1 MMMKREVAYPTPGE
15 ILKEEFLDPMGI
27 TNYRLAKETGLSAT
41 CIGEIVAGTRSI
53 TVETGLRLSKYLGT
67 SDEFW
72 TGLQLDF
79 EIATKKVQLQAVLAE
94 IRRFEPPH
102 A

>member
-1 MMMKREVAYPTPGE
+1 MAREVAYPTPGE
-15 ILKEEFLDPMGI
+15 ILKEEFLGPMNI

-41 CIGEIVAGTRSI
+41 CVGEIVAGTRSI

-72 TGLQLDF
+72 TGLQLDY
-79 EIATKKVQLQAVLAE
+79 ETATKKEQLRSVLAE
-94 IRRFEPPH
+94 IPRYKPAH